1 MEKLP
6 SAHEINPAFEPI
18 DADLGQ
24 PYQDPDQLHNMLID
38 ERLHAQQQKIQEL
51 FLALKE
57 LWAIL
62 PKFSWIEF
70 SQWNYNTY

>member
-18 DADLGQ
+18 DVDLGQ
-24 PYQDPDQLHNMLID
+24 PYQDPVQLHNMLID

-51 FLALKE
+51 FLA
-57 LWAIL
+57 
-62 PKFSWIEF
+62 
-70 SQWNYNTY
+70 